1 MPLVLVGVEPD
12 MAKEGV
18 RDPKTHRTPEQ
29 KRQDTKKR
37 QKSPEEVRKRV
48 ARNKAR
54 RHAIKAGKVKKGDGK
69 DIDHIK
75 PLSRGGSSA
84 VSNLRVKNAS
94 KNRSHRLG

>member
-1 MPLVLVGVEPD
+1 

-29 KRQDTKKR
+29 KRKDTAKR

-54 RHAIKAGKVKKGDGK
+54 RQMIAAGKAKKGDGK
-69 DIDHIK
+69 DVHHVK
-75 PLSRGGSSA
+75 PLSRGGSTA
-84 VSNLRVKNAS
+84 VSNLRVSKRA

>member
-1 MPLVLVGVEPD
+1 

-29 KRQDTKKR
+29 KRRDTAKR

-69 DIDHIK
+69 EVHHVK
-75 PLSRGGSSA
+75 PLSRGGGTG
-84 VSNLRVKNAS
+84 VGNLRVVNAK